1 MNSELASLVVI
12 VLIAIGSFVAYRT
25 HVRSEM
31 RKNEALTSPKKF
43 EEWMAVQGFAPDH
56 FSFFHGTGIALKDGD
71 ARIVLYRDGI
81 ANFYSLANITSINT
95 YESID
100 RGVPR
105 GAAPGVVELNVVQRY
120 NLDITFAGATNAYA
134 ILLISKDQ
142 SSQWA
147 SRLHTLINTR

>member
-12 VLIAIGSFVAYRT
+12 VMIAIGAFAAYRIHT
-25 HVRSEM
+25 ASQK
-31 RKNEALTSPKKF
+31 RKTEALTSPKRM
-43 EEWMAVQGFAPDH
+43 EDWIADQGFAPDH

-71 ARIVLYRDGI
+71 DRIVLYRDGAASFYPI
-81 ANFYSLANITSINT
+81 ADLISINA

-120 NLDITFAGATNAYA
+120 NIDITIRGVIKPCA
-134 ILLISKDQ
+134 LLLPNKDQ
-142 SSQWA
+142 SKLWEG
-147 SRLHTLINTR
+147 RLNALIKAA